1 MAWPKPG
8 LRRVS
13 INSFGF
19 GGTNAHTILDDAYHY
34 LKDRNLSGSHN
45 TVSSSTETSHSNGN
59 GSYGTTEK
67 QNGSKTSRDKQIFV
81 WSSFDEG
88 GTKRQA
94 ANYYEFLSEKI
105 KSGSTRNNLLSDLA
119 YTLAEKR
126 NSFPWRT
133 FAVADSLDDLTN
145 RLRENDLPTAVRALE
160 APRLGFVF
168 TGQGAQWSAM
178 GRELMAYPIF
188 KESIGQASDYFKSLG
203 SDWDLLGM

>member
-1 MAWPKPG
+1 MAWPSPG

-13 INSFGF
+13 VNSFGF

-34 LKDRNLSGSHN
+34 LKARNLSGRHN
-45 TVSSSTETSHSNGN
+45 TVCTSKEISHANGN
-59 GSYGTTEK
+59 GSSGITE
-67 QNGSKTSRDKQIFV
+67 TSRGKQIFV

-94 ANYYEFLSEKI
+94 ANYHEYLSEKI
-105 KSGSTRNNLLSDLA
+105 KSTSHRSDLLSDLA

-126 NSFPWRT
+126 TSFPWRT
-133 FAVADSLDDLTN
+133 FTVADSLEALTG
-145 RLRENDLPTAVRALE
+145 RLGDNDLPTAVRAIE

-178 GRELMAYPIF
+178 GRELIAYPIF
-188 KESIGQASDYFKSLG
+188 YESISQASEYFKSLG
-203 SDWDLLGM
+203 SDWDLLGVYCVV